1 MAITGTTASSV
12 AWLMDGD
19 RVSDLDELRTEVQ
32 RLLALITE
40 LQALVRDNEAEIS
53 NLRRDDVIT
62 KSQMR
67 DFTHTL
73 SHTISDP
80 IISQRIRLWF

>member
-1 MAITGTTASSV
+1 MSV
-12 AWLMDGD
+12 
-19 RVSDLDELRTEVQ
+19 DELRTEVQ
-32 RLLALITE
+32 RLLVLITE
-40 LQALVRDNEAEIS
+40 LQALVRDNEAEIGV
-53 NLRRDDVIT
+53 LRRDDVIT

-80 IISQRIRLWF
+80 KVSQTIRLWF